1 MSVCVHH
8 NQPYTPDFQM
18 NPEIVKFISLSGLT
32 AGTLLSNTPPSGPV
46 AQLVEQLTFNQWV
59 TGSNPVGLT
68 IIFKGLAEKRWA
80 FCFSGKLW
88 GNIMHAQL
96 A

>member
-1 MSVCVHH
+1 
-8 NQPYTPDFQM
+8 M

-68 IIFKGLAEKRWA
+68 IISKGLAENRWA
-80 FCFSGKLW
+80 FCFLQRD
-88 GNIMHAQL
+88 AQRDARCL
-96 A
+96 SIAFQTRC

>member
-1 MSVCVHH
+1 
-8 NQPYTPDFQM
+8 M

-68 IIFKGLAEKRWA
+68 IYPKGLAIKRWEFFLIRMGFA
-80 FCFSGKLW
+80 HNSQFANRLSCYIVGASR
-88 GNIMHAQL
+88 
-96 A
+96 

>member
-1 MSVCVHH
+1 MSVCVRH

-59 TGSNPVGLT
+59 AGSNPARLT
-68 IIFKGLAEKRWA
+68 TFSKENEKRRLLGA
-80 FCFSGKLW
+80 FFVS
-88 GNIMHAQL
+88 
-96 A
+96 

>member
-1 MSVCVHH
+1 
-8 NQPYTPDFQM
+8 M

-32 AGTLLSNTPPSGPV
+32 PCTLLSNTPSSGPV

-68 IIFKGLAEKRWA
+68 NISKGLAENAGPFVFIQRDIQRDA
-80 FCFSGKLW
+80 
-88 GNIMHAQL
+88 
-96 A
+96 